1 MTTALN
7 RREFVAGILRDRG
20 DLLVVGGLGSPTY
33 DIAAC
38 GDHPLN
44 FYIWSAMGSSL
55 MVGLGLALARP
66 DRRVAVI
73 TGDGEALMGI
83 GSLATIGAKQPSN
96 LAIVVLD
103 NAHYGATGMQP
114 SHTKAGID
122 LAMVAR
128 GCRFKTMIEV
138 SEPERSAET
147 RELLFA
153 GDGPIFVL
161 ARVEADD
168 PPRVYPSLDGHATK
182 LRFMQASAKD
192 ASLCFGR
199 PG

>member
-1 MTTALN
+1 MKPATLD
-7 RREFVAGILRDRG
+7 RREFVARLLADRG
-20 DLLVVGGLGSPTY
+20 DLLVIGGLGSPTY
-33 DIAAC
+33 DVAAC

-44 FYIWSAMGSSL
+44 FYIWSAMGCAA

-73 TGDGEALMGI
+73 TGDGEALMGV
-83 GSLATIGAKQPSN
+83 GSLATIGVKQPRN

-122 LAMVAR
+122 LATMAK
-128 GCRFKTMIEV
+128 GCRFRHVAEV
-138 SEPERSAET
+138 SDLERAAEM
-147 RELLFA
+147 RALIHGSE
-153 GDGPIFVL
+153 GPTFIL
-161 ARVEADD
+161 ARVATDD

-182 LRFMQASAKD
+182 YRFMQASVKT
-192 ASLCFGR
+192 ASKA
-199 PG
+199 